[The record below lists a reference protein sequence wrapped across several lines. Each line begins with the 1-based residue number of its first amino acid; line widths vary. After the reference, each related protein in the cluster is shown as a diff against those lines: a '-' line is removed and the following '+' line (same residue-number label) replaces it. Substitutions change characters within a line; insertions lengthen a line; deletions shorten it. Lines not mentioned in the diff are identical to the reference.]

1 MYKLILN
8 GTEVKQPSNLINLLL
23 TKVRSDIFKGF
34 VIGDYGYYANNEG
47 LEITD
52 SDTVDLIKNLVIL
65 DGVKTKVEAI
75 LKYCDNTIF
84 NGYLDFSTYKNTEC
98 YRVSINLASDTKGDI
113 VNSKRN
119 ITYSIP
125 PKSKITLT
133 KKNYIS
139 GGNYQVGEQS
149 KFNLTTTGVGLNVG
163 VPLKSDNKINGMQDS
178 DIGDGTFFVAQKDST
193 LRLLG
198 SINWTENLEFDYD
211 LEIIV
216 KDSAGSIISTSVL
229 QSFVHG
235 GGALMVRQYTISRDI
250 VLLTGYKVSLRL
262 FDATIDFPYEIN
274 FLSSTSIEVTDNLED
289 EIVAN
294 ESDCYGIYAFDAFKE
309 IVRRIDPGITFKS
322 DFFKS
327 GYGANDFLT
336 NGNNIRGIA
345 SDLNL
350 SLEYLFTNFDPLYDL
365 KLDFESNELRIEK
378 QVLGNKKASFINGV
392 VSKYSEETDLDRLYS
407 SVKVGFSTWQS
418 ESKLKG
424 LEHNSI
430 RTYESELAFG
440 SRELDLVSGFVTAGY
455 IIEEQRRLQ
464 YDADEKLKEHKF
476 DENIFLIAVENGI
489 PESLKNYN
497 PVANIILGGGVYNFK
512 YSPLQILE
520 NNARK
525 LENIGIIKFASG
537 EGNINL
543 VINGNFEN
551 QSFNF
556 GEIMPMKCTFEC
568 VIDFEEF
575 KSLDEIG
582 IETCGE
588 DRFLRCDEV
597 NMTLQQN
604 GTGFVNVNGKII

>member
-8 GTEVKQPSNLINLLL
+8 GTEVKQPSNLINLIL
-23 TKVRSDIFKGF
+23 TKVRSDIFHGF

-47 LEITD
+47 LQITD
-52 SDTVDLIKNLVIL
+52 SDTVDLIKNLVRL

-75 LKYCDNTIF
+75 LQYCDNTIF

-98 YRVSINLASDTKGDI
+98 WKVSINLASDIKGDI

-139 GGNYQVGEQS
+139 GGNYQVGEQP
-149 KFNLTTTGVGLNVG
+149 KFKVTTSGVHLQIG
-163 VPLKSDNKINGMQDS
+163 VPLKSDNKVNGMQDS
-178 DIGDGTFFVAQKDST
+178 HIGDGTFFIAQKDST
-193 LRLLG
+193 LKLLG
-198 SINWTENLEFDYD
+198 SINWSENVTHNYD
-211 LEIIV
+211 LELIV
-216 KDSAGSIISTSVL
+216 KDAGGATISTTIL
-229 QSFVHG
+229 QTYTHG
-235 GGALMVRQYTISRDI
+235 GGAVMARQYTISRDI
-250 VLLTGYKVSLRL
+250 VLLAGYKVSLWL
-262 FDATIDFPYEIN
+262 HDATINVPYEIN

-289 EIVAN
+289 DNIAN

-309 IVRRIDPGITFKS
+309 IVRRIDPNITFKS

-327 GYGANDFLT
+327 GYGSNDFLT

-378 QVLGNKKASFINGV
+378 QVRGNKKASFINGT

-407 SVKVGFSTWQS
+407 SVKIGYSTWQS

-440 SRELDLVSGFVTAGY
+440 SNPLELISGFVTAGY

-489 PESLKNYN
+489 PESLKNYQ
-497 PVANIILGGGVYNFK
+497 PVSNIILGGGVYNFK

-556 GEIMPMKCTFEC
+556 GEIMPMKCSFEC
-568 VIDFEEF
+568 VIDFKEF

-582 IETCGE
+582 LETCGE

-604 GTGFVNVNGKII
+604 GTGFVTVNGKLI

>member
-8 GTEVKQPSNLINLLL
+8 GTEVKQPSNLINLVL
-23 TKVRSDIFKGF
+23 TKVRSEIFNGF

-52 SDTVDLIKNLVIL
+52 SDTVFLIKNLVRL

-75 LKYCDNTIF
+75 LQYCDNTIF

-125 PKSKITLT
+125 TKSKIVLT

-139 GGNYQVGEQS
+139 GGNYGVGEQS
-149 KFNLTTTGVGLNVG
+149 KFKVTTTGVHLEIG
-163 VPLKSDNKINGMQDS
+163 VPLKSDNKVQGMQDS
-178 DIGDGTFFVAQKDST
+178 YIGDGTFFVAQKDST
-193 LRLLG
+193 LKLLG
-198 SINWTENLEFDYD
+198 SINWTENVTHNYD
-211 LEIIV
+211 LELIV
-216 KDSAGSIISTSVL
+216 KNAGGSTISTTIL
-229 QSFVHG
+229 QSYTHG
-235 GGALMVRQYTISRDI
+235 GGALMTRQYTISRDI
-250 VLLTGYKVSLRL
+250 ILLTGYKVSLWL
-262 FDATIDFPYEIN
+262 HDSTINVPYEIN

-289 EIVAN
+289 DNISN
-294 ESDCYGIYAFDAFKE
+294 KSDCYGIYAFDAFKE
-309 IVRRIDPGITFKS
+309 IVKRIDPGITFKS

-378 QVLGNKKASFINGV
+378 QIRGNKKTSFINGR
-392 VSKYSEETDLDRLYS
+392 VSKYVEETDLDRLYS
-407 SVKVGFSTWQS
+407 SVKIGYSTWQS

-440 SRELDLVSGFVTAGY
+440 SNPLELISGFVTAGY

-464 YDADEKLKEHKF
+464 YDADNKLKEHKF

-489 PESLKNYN
+489 PESLKNYQ

-512 YSPLQILE
+512 YSPLQILQ

-525 LENIGIIKFASG
+525 LENIGLIKFASG

-556 GEIMPMKCTFEC
+556 GEIMPMKCSFDC
-568 VIDFEEF
+568 VIHFEEF

-582 IETCGE
+582 VETCEGE
-588 DRFLRCDEV
+588 RFLRCEEV
-597 NMTLQQN
+597 NMKLQQN
-604 GTGFVNVNGKII
+604 GTGFVTVNGKLI